1 MYRGRVVAIPCPSC
15 GAGVQVDAKRCPRCG
30 NSMSLARLL
39 IAKRPAFALLLGIAV
54 LLFLGYCYWAYEH
67 P

>member
-1 MYRGRVVAIPCPSC
+1 MVAIPCPSC
-15 GAGVQVDAKRCPRCG
+15 GAGVEVAAKRCPRCG
-30 NSMSLARLL
+30 NAMSLARLL
-39 IAKRPAFALLLGIAV
+39 VTKRPGVALLLATAV